1 MIPIYQRATPDH
13 LFYEALRK
21 LDKRGVSDKDYSTE
35 TTYRQFKNRYEEQ
48 ILKSKRLSVPKLGRL
63 KCEKLDRN

>member
-13 LFYEALRK
+13 LFYEALKK

-35 TTYRQFKNRYEEQ
+35 ITNR
-48 ILKSKRLSVPKLGRL
+48 
-63 KCEKLDRN
+63 

>member
-35 TTYRQFKNRYEEQ
+35 TTNR
-48 ILKSKRLSVPKLGRL
+48 
-63 KCEKLDRN
+63 